1 MKRRIGIFLFMAII
15 LLVTTSCQKFAGDSG
30 VTEYLI
36 FKYKN
41 IEYANY
47 VCVRYSDKK
56 NKVVG
61 HPGTDLRDA
70 RWSNPAS
77 VAGKCS
83 DGYYIIAYDT
93 PSLNPCM
100 TNITFSE
107 YVEIGKATVRKDIR
121 DTLTTRVIDRDPIKE
136 LYRINSFDTLLIVPD
151 EQRIWGPNIDKINEM
166 IESGEFFT
174 YEGVERV
181 K

>member
-1 MKRRIGIFLFMAII
+1 
-15 LLVTTSCQKFAGDSG
+15 
-30 VTEYLI
+30 
-36 FKYKN
+36 
-41 IEYANY
+41 
-47 VCVRYSDKK
+47 
-56 NKVVG
+56 
-61 HPGTDLRDA
+61 
-70 RWSNPAS
+70 
-77 VAGKCS
+77 
-83 DGYYIIAYDT
+83 
-93 PSLNPCM
+93 M

-107 YVEIGKATVRKDIR
+107 YVEIGEATEGKDIR

-151 EQRIWGPNIDKINEM
+151 EHRIWGPNIDKINEM